1 MRAVRFDR
9 YGPAGVLRIDE
20 VPEPVPGAG
29 EVKVRIRAASLNPV
43 DWKIRAGAMRWMP
56 MFRGPPRG
64 TGCDLAGEIAGV
76 GRGVAP
82 RHVGERV
89 FGALSPLARDGT
101 CAEYAVLPAESV
113 AAMPDGLDFVHAAAL
128 PIAGGT
134 ALQAIVDEAR
144 LGAGQRVLI
153 VGAAGGVGHFA
164 VQIAKHVGAC
174 VVAVCSAGNT
184 EFVRCFGADEVID
197 YAREDFSRREDRF
210 DAVFDAAGA
219 SSFAAARTILAA
231 DGCYINTLGTGAA
244 TATTVLSAIAARFT
258 TRQRVVPFALQPGA
272 ATWQRL
278 AELVRAG
285 ALRPH
290 VERTVTLDEVADA
303 QGSREGGH
311 GRGKVVVVL

>member
-9 YGPAGVLRIDE
+9 YGPADVLRVDE

-29 EVKVRIRAASLNPV
+29 EVKIRVRAASLNPV
-43 DWKIRAGAMRWMP
+43 DGKIRAGERRWMP
-56 MFRGPPRG
+56 VLRGPPRG
-64 TGCDLAGEIAGV
+64 TGCDLAGEIVGV

-89 FGALSPLARDGT
+89 FGALSPLARDGS
-101 CAEYAVLPAESV
+101 CAEYAVLPAASV
-113 AAMPDGLDFVHAAAL
+113 AALPDELDFVRGAAL

-144 LGAGQRVLI
+144 LGAGQRALI

-164 VQIAKHVGAC
+164 VQIASHVGAR
-174 VVAVCSAGNT
+174 VVAVCAAGNA
-184 EFVRCFGADEVID
+184 EFVRSLGADDVID
-197 YAREDFSRREDRF
+197 YARDDFTRREDRF
-210 DAVFDAAGA
+210 DAVFDAAGV
-219 SSFAAARTILAA
+219 SSFPAVRAILAP

-244 TATTVLSAIAARFT
+244 TASTIVSALAARIA
-258 TRQRVVPFALQPGA
+258 TRQRVVPLALRSGA
-272 ATWQRL
+272 AMWQRL

-290 VERTVTLDEVADA
+290 VDRTVTLDEVADA
-303 QGSREGGH
+303 QRMREGGH
-311 GRGKVVVVL
+311 GRGKVVVVP

>member
-64 TGCDLAGEIAGV
+64 TGCDLAGEIVGV

-89 FGALSPLARDGT
+89 FGALSPLVRDGT
-101 CAEYAVLPAESV
+101 CAEYAVLPAASV

-144 LGAGQRVLI
+144 LDAGQRVLI

-174 VVAVCSAGNT
+174 VVALCSAGNT
-184 EFVRCFGADEVID
+184 EFVRGLGADEVID

-258 TRQRVVPFALQPGA
+258 TRQRVVPFALKPGA